1 MSQNGPALRD
11 ALRDFVSSHP
21 DGWGHPDW
29 EALLDD
35 LRRKALDATDESAIG
50 ATLEREKLLAKLER
64 TGVRGVG
71 PKRRAAIAESYGR
84 LWDLQQASPEEL
96 ARSSGIPQPMA
107 EELLRA
113 LRS

>member
-1 MSQNGPALRD
+1 MSQNGKLRD
-11 ALRDFVSSHP
+11 ALRDFVSSHS

-35 LRRKALDATDESAIG
+35 LRRNAVDATDETAIG
-50 ATLEREKLLAKLER
+50 AALERERLLAKLER

-71 PKRRAAIAESYGR
+71 PKRRAAIAEIYGR
-84 LWDLQQASPEEL
+84 LWDLQQATPEEL
-96 ARSSGIPQPMA
+96 ARASGMPQPMA

-113 LRS
+113 VRS